1 MGHLTPRLMGREIS
15 LKDLPVKAVERNDI
29 LQATKKKMWDG
40 IYTSKNKSRPTFMA
54 FVDKKK

>member
-1 MGHLTPRLMGREIS
+1 MGREIS